1 VTGTFNIFE
10 KGSNV
15 VVGEPGGGTTH
26 GAGLDFERL
35 PLLYGGALGE
45 GHSQS
50 FVHNRF
56 EWAAGPPRFSLEAG
70 SNIVVQGKCRSHA
83 S

>member
-1 VTGTFNIFE
+1 VAGTFNIFQ

-15 VVGEPGGGTTH
+15 VVGESGGGTTH
-26 GAGLDFERL
+26 RSGLDFERFS
-35 PLLYGGALGE
+35 LLYGGALCE
-45 GHSQS
+45 RHSKS
-50 FVHNRF
+50 LVHNRF

-70 SNIVVQGKCRSHA
+70 SHIVVQRKCRSHT